1 MVVQNLTLGDGNRQ
15 EVEVPSDGQSSA
27 RQDQR
32 HYIRMLVSIEYE
44 QNLSTRVS

>member
-15 EVEVPSDGQSSA
+15 EVEVPSDSQSSA
-27 RQDQR
+27 GQYQR

-44 QNLSTRVS
+44 QDPLD